1 MSDETV
7 ASLLLLRP
15 SLEGSGYSGGGTVV
29 DKMQCQWEELV
40 ARQTSGRGLNP
51 ASGLEPTEGVGGYFM
66 QGREQLLACL
76 QWGEEERESNEK
88 ERDEQMHHSVIG
100 GCKGYER
107 RDACK
112 AGEDS
117 YH

>member
-1 MSDETV
+1 M
-7 ASLLLLRP
+7 
-15 SLEGSGYSGGGTVV
+15 
-29 DKMQCQWEELV
+29 
-40 ARQTSGRGLNP
+40 
-51 ASGLEPTEGVGGYFM
+51 
-66 QGREQLLACL
+66 

-117 YH
+117 YHSGVQFV

>member
-1 MSDETV
+1 
-7 ASLLLLRP
+7 
-15 SLEGSGYSGGGTVV
+15 
-29 DKMQCQWEELV
+29 
-40 ARQTSGRGLNP
+40 
-51 ASGLEPTEGVGGYFM
+51 M

-107 RDACK
+107 EDAC
-112 AGEDS
+112 
-117 YH
+117 

>member
-1 MSDETV
+1 
-7 ASLLLLRP
+7 
-15 SLEGSGYSGGGTVV
+15 
-29 DKMQCQWEELV
+29 
-40 ARQTSGRGLNP
+40 
-51 ASGLEPTEGVGGYFM
+51 M

-107 RDACK
+107 EDACK

-117 YH
+117 YHSRRAFHHATLWAQAALS